1 MDADSRSARRG
12 WAYETFGDLSVGS
25 RARTTRVVSMATAL
39 AARPAGAVTEVFDTS
54 AEREG
59 AYRLLA
65 NDAVSSKSLGE
76 AVFVSGVARCAKEK
90 RVFVPVDGSSLTLTD
105 KCHARDIGGVGAWA
119 VGARGLIVQT
129 ALAVAGDGTTIGL
142 VGQSW
147 WARTG
152 RSEATSSSKT
162 DQTETRHGLQVI
174 RRVRER
180 FIEDGSGVE
189 PIFLLDRGY
198 DCWPILRLGVEGFQ
212 FTVRAQYSRRLADGP
227 RGEKRYLIDE
237 LEGSRAR
244 GEYSLE
250 LPARPDRPARV
261 ARMRVRAR
269 PVTVILKVGAKRRET
284 VKLNAVLATEVRGPK
299 TGSLRWM
306 LLTTSPIDTLEQ
318 VIDVVDGYTYRWRI
332 EEFHRTW
339 KSGGCNVEDTQ
350 LRSRE
355 AIQKWATI
363 HAAVAARAVRLAQLA
378 RTRPDLPA
386 TEEFT
391 QPEID
396 AAILLKKGRTK
407 YKRGSQPPLGDMV
420 RMVADLGGYTGKSS
434 GGPPGPTVVARGLE
448 RVAVAAEILEM
459 LGR

>member
-1 MDADSRSARRG
+1 MDTDSRSLRRS

-25 RARTTRVVSMATAL
+25 RARTTRVVAMATAL

-76 AVFVSGVARCAKEK
+76 TLFVSSVARCAKEK

-105 KCHARDIGGVGAWA
+105 RCHARDIGGVGAWA

-152 RSEATSSSKT
+152 RSEATSSTKT
-162 DQTETRHGLQVI
+162 DQTETRHGLEVI
-174 RRVRER
+174 QRVRER
-180 FIEDGSGVE
+180 FVEDGSGVE

-212 FTVRAQYSRRLADGP
+212 FTVRAQYSRRLANAP
-227 RGEKRYLIDE
+227 RGRKRYLIDE
-237 LEGSRAR
+237 LERSPAR

-269 PVTVILKVGAKRRET
+269 PVEVVLKVGAKRRET
-284 VKLNAVLATEVRGPK
+284 VKLNAVLATEVHGPK

-306 LLTTSPIDTLEQ
+306 LLTTSPIETLEQ

-332 EEFHRTW
+332 EEFHRAW

-355 AIQKWATI
+355 AIQKWATM

-420 RMVADLGGYTGKSS
+420 RIVADLGGYTGKSS

>member
-1 MDADSRSARRG
+1 
-12 WAYETFGDLSVGS
+12 
-25 RARTTRVVSMATAL
+25 MATAL
-39 AARPAGAVTEVFDTS
+39 AARPAGTITEVFDTS
-54 AEREG
+54 ADREG

-76 AVFVSGVARCAKEK
+76 ALFVSSVARCAKEK

-105 KCHARDIGGVGAWA
+105 RCHARDIGGVGAWA
-119 VGARGLIVQT
+119 AGARGLIVQS
-129 ALAVAGDGTTIGL
+129 ALAVDGEGTTIGL
-142 VGQSW
+142 VGQTW

-152 RSEATSSSKT
+152 RSQAKKRPKT
-162 DQTETRHGLQVI
+162 DQTETRHGLELI
-174 RRVRER
+174 ERVRER
-180 FIEDGSGVE
+180 FLEDGSGVE

-198 DCWPILRLGVEGFQ
+198 DCWPILRLGGEGFQ
-212 FTVRAQYSRRLADGP
+212 FTVRAQYNRRVACGP
-227 RGEKRYLIDE
+227 RGGRRYLIDE
-237 LEGSRAR
+237 IQRAPAR
-244 GEYSLE
+244 GEYSVE
-250 LPARPDRPARV
+250 LPARADRPARV
-261 ARMRVRAR
+261 ARMRVRAKQ
-269 PVTVILKVGAKRRET
+269 VAVVLKVGTKRRET
-284 VKLNAVLATEVRGPK
+284 VKLNAVLATEVHGPK

-318 VIDVVDGYTYRWRI
+318 IIDVVDGYTYRWRI
-332 EEFHRTW
+332 EEFHRAW

-355 AIQKWATI
+355 AIQKWATM
-363 HAAVAARAVRLAQLA
+363 HAAVAARAVRLTQLA

-396 AAILLKKGRTK
+396 AAILLKKGRAK

-448 RVAVAAEILEM
+448 RVALVAEILEM
-459 LGR
+459 LERK